1 MEVSPLGFTATNF
14 LTISFS
20 TKQTYFKF
28 ITSREAISHNYH
40 ACRHSPDWRSAL
52 VVLGENDVGI
62 IGVT

>member
-1 MEVSPLGFTATNF
+1 MEGSPLGFTATNI

-28 ITSREAISHNYH
+28 ITSREAISHTHH
-40 ACRHSPDWRSAL
+40 ACRHSPAWRSAL
-52 VVLGENDVGI
+52 VLLGKNDVGI